1 MNDKEIAMTVE
12 PAPPT
17 PTTPVAPVPPVVA
30 TPRQRQ
36 GGRWLNVLLAL
47 AFAVA
52 LGGVAFAVGRSTA
65 PVAAATGRG
74 NAGFG
79 FVPGGSFTPGGAN
92 GQGRGGL
99 LGAGGG
105 LTVSGTVDSIAN
117 GKLTVKLA
125 SGDTVTVT
133 LDGSTT
139 YRSATPSTAA
149 DVAVG
154 DKVDVG
160 LTGGRTA
167 FGGGGGATSSA
178 APQLT
183 ARDVTVVP

>member
-1 MNDKEIAMTVE
+1 MNDQEIPMTTME
-12 PAPPT
+12 PVPPT
-17 PTTPVAPVPPVVA
+17 PTTPVTPVAPVVA
-30 TPRQRQ
+30 PRSRQ

-65 PVAAATGRG
+65 PAAVATVQG
-74 NAGFG
+74 NGGAG
-79 FVPGGSFTPGGAN
+79 FVPGGSFAPGGN
-92 GQGRGGL
+92 GQGRGPV
-99 LGAGGG
+99 GAGGA
-105 LTVSGTVDSIAN
+105 LTVTGTVESIAN

-125 SGDTVTVT
+125 SGDTMTFT

-139 YRSATPSTAA
+139 YRSATAATAT

-160 LTGGRTA
+160 VTGGRAT
-167 FGGGGGATSSA
+167 FGGGGATSSA
-178 APQLT
+178 APDLT
-183 ARDVTVVP
+183 ARDVTVVR

>member
-1 MNDKEIAMTVE
+1 MTME

-17 PTTPVAPVPPVVA
+17 PTTPVALVGPVVVA
-30 TPRQRQ
+30 SRPRQS
-36 GGRWLNVLLAL
+36 GRWLNVLLAL

-65 PVAAATGRG
+65 PAAAATGRG
-74 NAGFG
+74 NGGAG
-79 FVPGGSFTPGGAN
+79 FVPGGSFVPGAN

-99 LGAGGG
+99 VGGG
-105 LTVSGTVDSIAN
+105 ALTVSGTVESIAN

-125 SGDTVTVT
+125 SGDTVSFT

-139 YRSATPSTAA
+139 YRSATSASAT

-160 LTGGRTA
+160 VTGGRAA
-167 FGGGGGATSSA
+167 FGGGGATSSA
-178 APQLT
+178 APELT
-183 ARDVTVVP
+183 ARDVTVVR

>member
-1 MNDKEIAMTVE
+1 MRME

-17 PTTPVAPVPPVVA
+17 PTTRVAPVGPVVVA
-30 TPRQRQ
+30 SRPRQS
-36 GGRWLNVLLAL
+36 GRWLNVLLAV

-74 NAGFG
+74 NGGAG
-79 FVPGGSFTPGGAN
+79 FVPGGSFVPGAN

-99 LGAGGG
+99 LGGGA
-105 LTVSGTVDSIAN
+105 LTVSGTVESIAN

-125 SGDTVTVT
+125 SGDTVSFT

-139 YRSATPSTAA
+139 YRSATSASAT

-160 LTGGRTA
+160 VTGGRAA
-167 FGGGGGATSSA
+167 FGGGGATSSA
-178 APQLT
+178 APELT
-183 ARDVTVVP
+183 ARDVTVVR

>member
-1 MNDKEIAMTVE
+1 MAME

-17 PTTPVAPVPPVVA
+17 PTTPVAPVGPVVVA
-30 TPRQRQ
+30 SRPRQS
-36 GGRWLNVLLAL
+36 GRSLNVLLAR

-74 NAGFG
+74 NGGAG
-79 FVPGGSFTPGGAN
+79 FVPGGSFVPGAN

-99 LGAGGG
+99 LGGGG
-105 LTVSGTVDSIAN
+105 LTVSGTVESIAN

-125 SGDTVTVT
+125 SGDTVSFT

-139 YRSATPSTAA
+139 YRSATSASAT

-160 LTGGRTA
+160 VTGGRAA
-167 FGGGGGATSSA
+167 FGGGGATSSA
-178 APQLT
+178 APELT
-183 ARDVTVVP
+183 ARDVTVVR

>member
-1 MNDKEIAMTVE
+1 MNDKEIPMTME

-17 PTTPVAPVPPVVA
+17 PTTPVAPVGPVVVA
-30 TPRQRQ
+30 SRPRQ

-74 NAGFG
+74 NGGAG
-79 FVPGGSFTPGGAN
+79 FVPGGSFVPGAN

-99 LGAGGG
+99 LGGA
-105 LTVSGTVDSIAN
+105 LTVSGTVESIAN

-125 SGDTVTVT
+125 SGDTVSFTV
-133 LDGSTT
+133 DGSTT
-139 YRSATPSTAA
+139 YRSATSASAT

-160 LTGGRTA
+160 VTGGRAA
-167 FGGGGGATSSA
+167 FGGGGATSSA
-178 APQLT
+178 APELT
-183 ARDVTVVP
+183 ARDVTVVR

>member
-1 MNDKEIAMTVE
+1 MNDQEIQMTTE
-12 PAPPT
+12 PAPTT
-17 PTTPVAPVPPVVA
+17 PTTPVTPVAPVVVA
-30 TPRQRQ
+30 PRARQ

-52 LGGVAFAVGRSTA
+52 LGGMAFAVGRSTA
-65 PVAAATGRG
+65 PAAVVTGRG
-74 NAGFG
+74 NGGVG
-79 FVPGGSFTPGGAN
+79 FVPGGSFAPGGAN

-99 LGAGGG
+99 VGAGGG
-105 LTVSGTVDSIAN
+105 LTVSGTVESVAN

-125 SGDTVTVT
+125 SGDTLTFT

-139 YRSATPSTAA
+139 YKTATPATAS

-160 LTGGRTA
+160 VAGGRTA
-167 FGGGGGATSSA
+167 FGGGGATSSA
-178 APQLT
+178 APELT

>member
-1 MNDKEIAMTVE
+1 MTME

-17 PTTPVAPVPPVVA
+17 PTTPVPPVGPVVVA
-30 TPRQRQ
+30 SRPRQ

-74 NAGFG
+74 NGGAG
-79 FVPGGSFTPGGAN
+79 FVPGGSFVPGAN

-99 LGAGGG
+99 LGGGA
-105 LTVSGTVDSIAN
+105 LTVSGTVESIAN

-125 SGDTVTVT
+125 SGDTVSFT

-139 YRSATPSTAA
+139 YRSATSASAT

-160 LTGGRTA
+160 VTGGRAA
-167 FGGGGGATSSA
+167 FGGGGGGATSSA
-178 APQLT
+178 APELT
-183 ARDVTVVP
+183 ARDVTVVR